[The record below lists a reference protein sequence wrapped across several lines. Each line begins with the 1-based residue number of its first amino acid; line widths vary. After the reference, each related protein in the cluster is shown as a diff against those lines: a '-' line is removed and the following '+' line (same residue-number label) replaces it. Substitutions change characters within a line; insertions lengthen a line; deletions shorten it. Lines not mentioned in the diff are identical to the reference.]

1 MKNYRPKMFEESSRS
16 RGPKNS
22 ALMILIFIAFMI
34 VVLIL
39 EGIVPSFIST
49 PELMRRMA
57 EEGLFDISSAM
68 NFREMYQKI
77 MEISIETTMAPKVM
91 IPSLFCTVF
100 GTISAIIY
108 CRFIEKRS
116 LGSMGMRKEKI
127 IPHYLRGIITGF
139 GLMTV
144 ITLLS
149 VLCRANSIAFSGNF
163 SAGIILLYMFGFFIQ
178 GMSEEFI
185 FRGYFMNSLGGKHG
199 TAFAVIVS
207 SAAFGLAHAS
217 NPGFGLFVF
226 FNLTL
231 FGVFAG
237 LYIIAYDDIWGAC
250 AIHSV
255 WNFVQ
260 GNFYGISV
268 SGAVSA
274 DSVFTVSQVSGNK
287 YLTGG
292 TFGIEGSI
300 FTTIVLLGGSAFM
313 LYVISKKAKEQKA

>member
-1 MKNYRPKMFEESSRS
+1 MKNYRPKMFIESEKS
-16 RGPKNS
+16 RGPKNIV
-22 ALMILIFIAFMI
+22 LMILIFIAFMT
-34 VVLIL
+34 VTMIL
-39 EGIVPSFIST
+39 ESIIPSAIST
-49 PELMRRMA
+49 PELMKRMA
-57 EEGLFDISSAM
+57 DEGLFNITSMD
-68 NFREMYQKI
+68 FTETYKKI
-77 MEISIETTMAPKVM
+77 MDISIEVTMAPRVM
-91 IPSLFCTVF
+91 IPSLFSTVF
-100 GTISAIIY
+100 GTILAIIY

-127 IPHYLRGIITGF
+127 VPHYLWGMLIGF

-149 VLCRANSIAFSGNF
+149 VIFGANRIALSGGFSI
-163 SAGIILLYMFGFFIQ
+163 GIIVLYFFGFFVQ

-185 FRGYFMNSLGGKHG
+185 FRGYFMNTIGGKHG
-199 TAFAVIVS
+199 MALAVAVS
-207 SAAFGLAHAS
+207 SVAFGLAHAS
-217 NPGFGLFVF
+217 NPGFSLFVL
-226 FNLTL
+226 FNLSL

-237 LYIIAYDDIWGAC
+237 LYIIAFDDIWGAC

-300 FTTIVLLGGSAFM
+300 FTTIVLLAGVGILCFM
-313 LYVISKKAKEQKA
+313 ISKKNATS